1 MTMPEEINCP
11 SCHEHFLQLRP
22 TITGVVVSKHFE
34 KEMPGFDPNL
44 ILDTRHEYFT
54 HLHKFEEHLS
64 GNHIFRALKDG
75 RHIVYAV
82 DKKHRLILLRAF
94 KNVKEYEKYLDDK
107 KSILGAIEKASSPTE
122 I

>member
-1 MTMPEEINCP
+1 VGWGGKMDEAEIHCP

-22 TITGVVVSKHFE
+22 SITQVVVSKHF
-34 KEMPGFDPNL
+34 KKDMPGFDPTL

-54 HLHKFEEHLS
+54 HLHKFEENIA

-75 RHIVYAV
+75 MHIVYAV
-82 DKKHRLILLRAF
+82 DIKHRLILLRAF
-94 KNVKEYEKYLDDK
+94 KNLKEYGNFLDNK
-107 KSILGAIEKASSPTE
+107 KRVLGMIESQ